1 MKECE
6 IDRRIKK
13 GVGKR
18 KLAHE
23 MARAEKKVRR
33 EGGRMEHKRKRMEE
47 DKKREENQRREG
59 RQEGQKMVKEAPVS
73 P

>member
-1 MKECE
+1 MEGGCLEECE

-23 MARAEKKVRR
+23 MARAERR
-33 EGGRMEHKRKRMEE
+33 EGGRMEHKRKRMEDDE
-47 DKKREENQRREG
+47 KKEER
-59 RQEGQKMVKEAPVS
+59 K
-73 P
+73 